1 MALPP
6 HCSILL
12 AAKRRSGLSFA
23 DLGQRLGQ
31 DEVWTASL
39 LYGQATASAEQAT
52 ALLEALEQWIA
63 LSPVRQGPWG
73 VEALH
78 RALLGPLL
86 QAPLARWPLGTP
98 VLNRQNRPEQGDRKS
113 TRLNSSHSSVSRMPS
128 SA

>member
-39 LYGQATASAEQAT
+39 LYGQATASGEQAT
-52 ALLEALEQWIA
+52 ALLDALQVAADAWET
-63 LSPVRQGPWG
+63 
-73 VEALH
+73 
-78 RALLGPLL
+78 LLGPS
-86 QAPLARWPLGTP
+86 PL
-98 VLNRQNRPEQGDRKS
+98 
-113 TRLNSSHSSVSRMPS
+113 TR
-128 SA
+128 